1 MQVQEYH
8 AQSNSIVSMP
18 LFDTPNSSLVAN
30 FLQNYQSIERDA
42 NTLQNLYHQLI
53 EKMVFLVLHP
63 IDPLY
68 GDSRKHSTIYFSS
81 LQQRIVKRTLECSSS
96 L

>member
-1 MQVQEYH
+1 MQEYH
-8 AQSNSIVSMP
+8 AQSNSIVNTP

-68 GDSRKHSTIYFSS
+68 GDSSKHSTIYFSS
-81 LQQRIVKRTLECSSS
+81 LQQRIVKRTLECSSF

>member
-1 MQVQEYH
+1 MQVQVYH

-53 EKMVFLVLHP
+53 EKMVFLVLPP

-68 GDSRKHSTIYFSS
+68 GDSSKHSTIYFSS
-81 LQQRIVKRTLECSSS
+81 LQQRIVKRTLECSSF